1 MNRSSRPQDGVE
13 LELDELS
20 SRSSRT
26 SLSRFEEE
34 NFKNLLPQI
43 LATTISA
50 AYQIG
55 LGMSLAF
62 SAIFIPQIQESRD
75 DITLT
80 KTELSWFA
88 SVLVLATPIGALLSA
103 VLMEKWGRINAL
115 KISALPGVVGWVLL
129 ATAVNF
135 PMLLV
140 GRILLGIASGKS
152 EILDC
157 QLF

>member
-1 MNRSSRPQDGVE
+1 
-13 LELDELS
+13 
-20 SRSSRT
+20 
-26 SLSRFEEE
+26 
-34 NFKNLLPQI
+34 
-43 LATTISA
+43 
-50 AYQIG
+50 
-55 LGMSLAF
+55 MSLAF

-80 KTELSWFA
+80 TTELSWFA

-115 KISALPGVVGWVLL
+115 KVSALPGVVGWVLL